1 MKNND
6 HKKDYR
12 EDKFA
17 RKYYCKHAKVNQLRH
32 DKKQSERKTRRKN
45 KKLCEKYLTNTNKYD
60 II

>member
-1 MKNND
+1 MKNNA

-17 RKYYCKHAKVNQLRH
+17 RNFYCDHARLNQLRY

-45 KKLCEKYLTNTNKYD
+45 KELCEKYLTDKE
-60 II
+60 